1 MTRRANGDRERET
14 IAAQAAEWFVANR
27 EPLDAAQKAA
37 FGAWLR
43 RSPRHEEEYLALLRL
58 AGRLQRAS
66 VEAPSVDALLEE
78 VRSEAAA
85 SVHAISARR
94 RTPPTKF
101 LPRPWLYAAAAAG
114 LACLAVLMFWDRLER
129 HPPQTAQ
136 VLSQNYLTGHGQQLT
151 QSLADG
157 SLLHL
162 DTDSAVTVR
171 YERGQR
177 QVEIRRGQAAFTVA
191 HDPARPFRVT
201 AGSAQVVAVG
211 TQFDVYLQGE
221 VTLVTVV
228 EGRVSVGPSTA
239 ASSDVG
245 GGQPAA
251 GSSVPVEV
259 SAGQQVR
266 VERGLLLAPPAQ
278 VDTHRAMAWEHRQLA
293 YEREALSVVAADF
306 SRYSP
311 APVTIESPELRTLAV
326 SGVFNVD
333 DTESFVAFL
342 RSLKGVGV
350 EVTPSRIRVFKL

>member
-1 MTRRANGDRERET
+1 M
-14 IAAQAAEWFVANR
+14 F
-27 EPLDAAQKAA
+27 
-37 FGAWLR
+37 LR
-43 RSPRHEEEYLALLRL
+43 
-58 AGRLQRAS
+58 
-66 VEAPSVDALLEE
+66 
-78 VRSEAAA
+78 
-85 SVHAISARR
+85 
-94 RTPPTKF
+94 
-101 LPRPWLYAAAAAG
+101 RPWLYAAAAAG
-114 LACLAVLMFWDRLER
+114 LACLAVLTLWDRLER

-136 VLSQNYLTGHGQQLT
+136 VSSQDYLTGHGQQLT

-157 SLLHL
+157 SLLRL

-177 QVEIRRGQAAFTVA
+177 RVDIRRGQAAFTVA

-221 VTLVTVV
+221 VTLVTVI
-228 EGRVSVGPSTA
+228 EGRVSVAPSGGG
-239 ASSDVG
+239 ASTDVG

-259 SAGQQVR
+259 SAGEQVR
-266 VERGLLLAPPAQ
+266 VERGALLAPPSQ
-278 VDTHRAMAWEHRQLA
+278 VDTRRAMAWEHRQLA
-293 YEREALSVVAADF
+293 YEHEALSVVAADF

-311 APVTIESPELRTLAV
+311 TPVVIESPELRALAV

-333 DTESFVAFL
+333 DTESFIAFL

-350 EVTPSRIRVFKL
+350 EVTPTRIRVFKH

>member
-1 MTRRANGDRERET
+1 MTMHENRDRERET

-37 FGAWLR
+37 FGEWLR
-43 RSPRHEEEYLALLRL
+43 RSPRHEEEYLALMRL

-66 VEAPSVDALLEE
+66 TRPPSVEALLEE
-78 VRSEAAA
+78 VRSEGAATVRPIGA
-85 SVHAISARR
+85 HRR
-94 RTPPTKF
+94 AAPEQF
-101 LPRPWLYAAAAAG
+101 LRRPWLYAAAAAG
-114 LACLAVLMFWDRLER
+114 LACVAVLILWDRAER
-129 HPPQTAQ
+129 HPQQTAQ
-136 VLSQNYLTGHGQQLT
+136 APSQQYLTGHAQELT

-157 SLLHL
+157 SVLRL
-162 DTDSAVTVR
+162 DTDSAVTVNF
-171 YERGQR
+171 ERGLR
-177 QVEIRRGQAAFTVA
+177 RVDINRGQAAFTVA

-201 AGSAQVVAVG
+201 AGSAQVVAIG

-228 EGRVSVGPSTA
+228 EGRVSVGPSGRGNQPVA
-239 ASSDVG
+239 G
-245 GGQPAA
+245 G
-251 GSSVPVEV
+251 SNSVDV

-266 VERGLLLAPPAQ
+266 VAHGLVSAVLQ
-278 VDTHRAMAWEHRQLA
+278 VDARRATAWLHRQIVC
-293 YEREALSVVAADF
+293 EHEELSVVAAEF

-311 APVTIESPELRTLAV
+311 APVVIESPELRTVTV

-350 EVTPSRIRVFKL
+350 EVTPTLIRVFKV